1 MADPRFFL
9 NRGPLRLEE
18 VCHHLG
24 IPLPANALN
33 NALIADVAPL
43 ESAGPAHIV
52 FCVNKKSAQTLAL
65 SLAGFAI
72 VSAALEV
79 AARDDLIVLR
89 VSEPAAAFA
98 ALTRVFYPE
107 HEVVRWDN
115 EPISS
120 TAKIEEGA
128 QIAPGAVVGP
138 QAEIGECTN
147 IGPNAV
153 IGPGVMI
160 GRKCTIGANVT
171 ITHSYI
177 GDNVVVL
184 PGAQIGQGGFGFASS
199 ASGHAKIPQLGRV
212 IVQDSVE
219 IGACTTIDRG
229 ALGDTVVGEGT
240 KIDNL
245 VQIGHNCRIGRHC
258 IIVAQ
263 VGMSGS
269 CELGDFVIV
278 GGQAGLADHVE
289 IGDGARLAARSAVVP
304 GKLPGGADYGGAPA
318 IPVKEWRRQMAAFAL
333 LGRRQ
338 KRDES

>member
-9 NRGPLRLEE
+9 NRGPLRLGE
-18 VCHHLG
+18 VCVHLR
-24 IPLPANALN
+24 IPVPAGAPDNAV
-33 NALIADVAPL
+33 IADVAPL
-43 ESAGPAHIV
+43 ESAGPAHVV

-98 ALTRVFYPE
+98 ALTRVFYPD
-107 HEVVRWDN
+107 HEGLRWDD

-120 TAKIEEGA
+120 TAKIGEGA

-138 QAEIGECTN
+138 QAQIGECTN

-160 GRKCTIGANVT
+160 GRKCMIGANVT

-245 VQIGHNCRIGRHC
+245 VQIGHNCRIG
-258 IIVAQ
+258 
-263 VGMSGS
+263 
-269 CELGDFVIV
+269 
-278 GGQAGLADHVE
+278 
-289 IGDGARLAARSAVVP
+289 
-304 GKLPGGADYGGAPA
+304 
-318 IPVKEWRRQMAAFAL
+318 
-333 LGRRQ
+333 
-338 KRDES
+338 